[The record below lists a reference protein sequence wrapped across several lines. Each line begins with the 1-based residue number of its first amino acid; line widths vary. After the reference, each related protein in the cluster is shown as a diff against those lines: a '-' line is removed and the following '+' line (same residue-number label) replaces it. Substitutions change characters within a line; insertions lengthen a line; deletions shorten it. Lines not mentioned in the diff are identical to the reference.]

1 MPVAHNK
8 LMKVMPSTK
17 AKNLLPDAANG
28 SISAMSTNNP
38 MMVLECNFIV

>member
-28 SISAMSTNNP
+28 SNSAMSTNTP
-38 MMVLECNFIV
+38 VMVLECSFIV